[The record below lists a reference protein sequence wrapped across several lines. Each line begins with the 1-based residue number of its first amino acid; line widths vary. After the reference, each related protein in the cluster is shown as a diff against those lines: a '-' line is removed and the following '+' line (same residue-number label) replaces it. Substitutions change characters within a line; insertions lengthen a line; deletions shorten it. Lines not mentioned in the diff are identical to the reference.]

1 MKTVY
6 VGLDVHSK
14 QTVYVIED
22 AEGTVVAEGAVQT
35 DRVGLEGLIEQHQLG
50 LGTAVCLETGGQ
62 AAFVCDVLEARG
74 LQPAVIDATEVRRK
88 ARRRGQKTDRRDAFE
103 LCDGL
108 RRNQWETRV
117 YMPPPAIRQLRQILS
132 RRRHFVRL
140 STQQI
145 NAAKYLLRREGL
157 LSGQRVSLTTAT
169 GWDVLQGQ
177 VQVEALRPHLK
188 LHAQTWTLAQA
199 HVSVLEAELGQ
210 ALAPLRTVV
219 ERLQRVPGIGLITAS
234 SYVATVGTPARFAD
248 SNHVVSYLG
257 LAPSM
262 YDSGDTERHGRITK
276 AGSSPMRALLC
287 EVAQHA
293 AKPTHP
299 LNPYFVRVAAKHGY
313 KKAAIAIAQRLARI
327 LYRMWRDQT
336 EFDPTKLNIEPDGR
350 RRTKRAI
357 WRIKPTMVAV
367 NSTRG

>member
-1 MKTVY
+1 MQRVY

-14 QTVYVIED
+14 ETVYVIQD
-22 AEGTVVAEGAVQT
+22 AEGTVTAEGAVRT
-35 DRVGLEGLIEQHQLG
+35 SREGLEGLVEQHQLG
-50 LGTAVCLETGGQ
+50 SDSAVCLETGGQ
-62 AAFVCDVLEARG
+62 AAFVCDVLESRG
-74 LQPAVIDATEVRRK
+74 LQPAVIDASEVRRK

-117 YMPPPAIRQLRQILS
+117 YMPPPGIRQLRQILS

-157 LSGQRVSLTTAT
+157 LNGQRVSLTTSA
-169 GWDVLQGQ
+169 GWDALQAHAQ
-177 VQVEALRPHLK
+177 TVALRPHLA
-188 LHAQTWTLAQA
+188 LHAQTWALAQA
-199 HVSVLEAELGQ
+199 HIEVLEAELVQ
-210 ALAPLRTVV
+210 ALAPVHTIV
-219 ERLQRVPGIGLITAS
+219 ERLQSVPGIGLITAS
-234 SYVATVGTPARFAD
+234 SFVAIIGTPERFAD

-262 YDSGDTERHGRITK
+262 NDSGDTERHGRITK
-276 AGSSPMRALLC
+276 AGSSSMRTLLC

-293 AKPTHP
+293 ARLTHP

-327 LYRMWRDQT
+327 MYRMWRDGT
-336 EFDPTKLNIEPDGR
+336 DFLPTKLNIEPDGR
-350 RRTKRAI
+350 RRTKRAL
-357 WRIKPTMVAV
+357 WRIKPAVAAV
-367 NSTRG
+367 K